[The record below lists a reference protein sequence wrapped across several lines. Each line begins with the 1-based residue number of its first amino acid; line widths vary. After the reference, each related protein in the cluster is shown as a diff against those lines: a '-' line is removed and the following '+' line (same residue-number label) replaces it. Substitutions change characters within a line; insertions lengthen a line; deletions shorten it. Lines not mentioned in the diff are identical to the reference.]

1 MIHDQKWPQYEMA
14 RRQIGRNHCSGPGC
28 CSGSGPLASHHR
40 LVWGNYLEAMV
51 RYWRQGVPWL
61 TEDPQRD
68 HSAIIY
74 NGEKDRLYSVGST
87 EFSLVCT
94 PSPLL
99 LSTSRSNVQYHTF
112 PNGIIESTFDTVPMN
127 VGKI

>member
-1 MIHDQKWPQYEMA
+1 MIHDQKWPQYETA

-87 EFSLVCT
+87 EFSLWALYITSVRRHL
-94 PSPLL
+94 SYYLL
-99 LSTSRSNVQYHTF
+99 LGPTCN
-112 PNGIIESTFDTVPMN
+112 IIPFRTE
-127 VGKI
+127 